1 MTIKKQFFILSS
13 IIIAIP
19 IFIIGIVYF
28 QKYLN
33 KPDRILINGTEKIKR
48 FKTREISKKDKK
60 ALMDILKILPP
71 DVESCIFIEPSGKII
86 FTNFSDS
93 QITVNSNKKDVFGFI
108 NASSDNYFYQF
119 TKIKLSEEE
128 ATMIARIPLKIN
140 NPKKPYNTISTVMTC
155 LVILV
160 LISVFFI
167 ILISRTIFK
176 SIIQIKDTTKQ
187 LADGNLSLTCLPT
200 KSDVKKN
207 EITSIQESLEKMR
220 IALLE
225 EQNRKQ
231 KFIMGM
237 SHDLRT
243 PIAIIKG
250 YIEAINDGIVTSPE
264 EIEKSL
270 ELINIKS
277 TQLEEMINTLINFMK
292 MDSYEMLKD
301 VKNESITQIIKDF
314 AKNSFVMAN
323 VFKRK
328 IITQIDL
335 PHDIVIEINKMLVLR
350 AFENIFSNAIRYTKD
365 NDSIFLTAHILEEKK
380 EIIFEIKDTGIG
392 IKKADLN
399 YIFDM
404 FYRGTNSRR
413 EDGMGIGLS
422 VVKNVM
428 TTYGWKI
435 DVESEENKGTTFT
448 IHIPFEKN

>member
-19 IFIIGIVYF
+19 LFIISIVLF

-33 KPDRILINGTEKIKR
+33 KPERLLINGTEKITK
-48 FKTREISKKDKK
+48 FKTRDIPKKDKK
-60 ALMDILKILPP
+60 ALMEILRILPP
-71 DVESCIFIEPSGKII
+71 EVESCIFIEPSGEMI

-93 QITVNSNKKDVFGFI
+93 QITINSNKEDIFSFI
-108 NASSDNYFYQF
+108 NSSSDKFFYQF

-128 ATMIARIPLKIN
+128 ATMIARIPLKHKN
-140 NPKKPYNTISTVMTC
+140 KDNPYYMITTVMSC
-155 LVILV
+155 LVFLV
-160 LISVFFI
+160 LVCVFFI
-167 ILISRTIFK
+167 IIISRTIFK

-187 LADGNLSLTCLPT
+187 LADGNLSQSCLPT

-220 IALLE
+220 IALIE

-250 YIEAINDGIVTSPE
+250 YIEAINDGIVSSPD

-270 ELINIKS
+270 ELIHIKS

-292 MDSYEMLKD
+292 MDSYEILKD
-301 VKNESITQIIKDF
+301 VKEESITQIIKDF

-328 IITQIDL
+328 IITNIDL
-335 PHDIVIEINKMLVLR
+335 PKDIVIEVNKMLVQR
-350 AFENIFSNAIRYTKD
+350 AFENLFSNAIRYTKD
-365 NDSIFLTAHILEEKK
+365 NDSIFLNAYILQEKN

-392 IKKADLN
+392 IKKNDLN

-413 EDGMGIGLS
+413 EEGMGIGLS
-422 VVKNVM
+422 VVKNVI

-435 DVESEENKGTTFT
+435 DVSSEENKGTTFI
-448 IHIPFEKN
+448 IHIPFAEN

>member
-1 MTIKKQFFILSS
+1 
-13 IIIAIP
+13 
-19 IFIIGIVYF
+19 
-28 QKYLN
+28 
-33 KPDRILINGTEKIKR
+33 
-48 FKTREISKKDKK
+48 
-60 ALMDILKILPP
+60 
-71 DVESCIFIEPSGKII
+71 
-86 FTNFSDS
+86 
-93 QITVNSNKKDVFGFI
+93 
-108 NASSDNYFYQF
+108 
-119 TKIKLSEEE
+119 
-128 ATMIARIPLKIN
+128 MIARIPLKIN

>member
-19 IFIIGIVYF
+19 LFIISIVCF

-33 KPDRILINGTEKIKR
+33 KPERILINGTEKIKK
-48 FKTREISKKDKK
+48 FKTRDISKKDKK
-60 ALMDILKILPP
+60 ALMEILRILPP
-71 DVESCIFIEPSGKII
+71 EVESCIFIEPSGKII

-93 QITVNSNKKDVFGFI
+93 KITTNSSKEKILDLIDN
-108 NASSDNYFYQF
+108 SSDNYFYQF
-119 TKIKLSEEE
+119 TKVKLSEEE
-128 ATMIARIPLKIN
+128 ATMIARIPTKHKNKN
-140 NPKKPYNTISTVMTC
+140 NPYNLITTVMSC
-155 LVILV
+155 LVFLV
-160 LISVFFI
+160 LICVIFI

-187 LADGNLSLTCLPT
+187 FADGNLSQSCLPS
-200 KSDVKKN
+200 KSDIKKN

-264 EIEKSL
+264 EINKSL
-270 ELINIKS
+270 ELIHTKS
-277 TQLEEMINTLINFMK
+277 TQLQEMINTLINLMK
-292 MDSYEMLKD
+292 MDSYEILKD
-301 VKNESITQIIKDF
+301 VKQESITQIIKDF

-328 IITQIDL
+328 IITDINL
-335 PHDIVIEINKMLVLR
+335 PKDILIEVNKMLVQR
-350 AFENIFSNAIRYTKD
+350 AFENLFSNAIRYTKD
-365 NDSIFLTAHILEEKK
+365 NDSIFLNAYIVQEKS

-392 IKKADLN
+392 IKKNDLN
-399 YIFDM
+399 YIFDI

-422 VVKNVM
+422 VVKNVI

-435 DVESEENKGTTFT
+435 DVSSEVNEGSTFT
-448 IHIPFEKN
+448 IHIPFVEN